1 MGYKT
6 SFSATQKKFQT
17 SLRRRNNKVLITGV
31 QGCLRCPSLE
41 QTTSRYLA
49 LMVISDDAK
58 GGILVL
64 TRYFLDFFRARGFK
78 RVIDD
83 FAKKANIDEKQHT
96 NIYLIGPFFVRKSSK
111 HSKNTLCSLGESYT
125 STTRTHFPPQ
135 DSGHSKLRTSL
146 DSGMITHLHVILVNI
161 VVNIVFGYIFLSSDV
176 HINDMFKKLET
187 NEQPHANQSRSTS
200 SNSKSIAS
208 RVKKRQRCV
217 FSFSIASRVKKRCRC
232 TDAVMKI

>member
-146 DSGMITHLHVILVNI
+146 DS
-161 VVNIVFGYIFLSSDV
+161 
-176 HINDMFKKLET
+176 
-187 NEQPHANQSRSTS
+187 ANQSRSTS